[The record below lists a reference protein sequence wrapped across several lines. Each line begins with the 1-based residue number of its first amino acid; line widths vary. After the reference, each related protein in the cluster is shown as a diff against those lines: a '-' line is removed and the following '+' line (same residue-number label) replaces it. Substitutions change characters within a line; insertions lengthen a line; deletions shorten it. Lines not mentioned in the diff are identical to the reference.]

1 MDLEKTARKYIQDL
15 KGLYVNVSIYGTVFI
30 VCLLIYF
37 TMGGSGFWPI
47 WVFIGFV
54 AAAVLQSLSMGEMK
68 QLEEILPF
76 LKSEWEEQQVQKLL
90 KKPKG
95 DASSHSHDAS
105 KVNPTV
111 HHTPSYKENAHS
123 EASITFPSKTG
134 STSSGKQQTVKKS
147 SSLKSATLGKKAST
161 KKPSS

>member
-30 VCLLIYF
+30 VCLFNLFYN
-37 TMGGSGFWPI
+37 GGSGFWPI

-76 LKSEWEEQQVQKLL
+76 
-90 KKPKG
+90 
-95 DASSHSHDAS
+95 
-105 KVNPTV
+105 
-111 HHTPSYKENAHS
+111 
-123 EASITFPSKTG
+123 
-134 STSSGKQQTVKKS
+134 
-147 SSLKSATLGKKAST
+147 
-161 KKPSS
+161 